1 MRVKRRYTNVYSWL
15 INGGPHENGQE
26 RFPSMVR
33 VDMGSEDEI
42 ARTLAAIHTESG
54 TSLLSLAE
62 ASPVLLVFLRHFGCS
77 FCRQAISDVAELKPD
92 LDKRGVRPVFVHLGT
107 PERAK
112 PFFDYYGIGDVERVS
127 DPEAAVYQLPLFALP
142 RMHPALTLFQPSV
155 WAGWFKGAIFKHGIG
170 AIKED
175 GHQMQGIFFL
185 KGPKIVRQFRYK
197 TIADEPDYLR
207 LVA

>member
-1 MRVKRRYTNVYSWL
+1 
-15 INGGPHENGQE
+15 
-26 RFPSMVR
+26 MVDSGR
-33 VDMGSEDEI
+33 ETSGEL
-42 ARTLAAIHTESG
+42 ALTLASVRTESG
-54 TSLLSLAE
+54 ASLLELAE

-77 FCRQAISDVAELKPD
+77 FCRQAISDVADLKGE

-127 DPEAAVYQLPLFALP
+127 DPEAAVYQLPVFALP
-142 RMHPALTLFQPSV
+142 RMHPALTLLQPSV
-155 WAGWFKGAIFKHGIG
+155 WAGWLKGALFKHGIG

-185 KGPKIVRQFRYK
+185 KGSKIVRQFRYK
-197 TIADEPDYLR
+197 TIADEPDYLK

>member
-1 MRVKRRYTNVYSWL
+1 
-15 INGGPHENGQE
+15 
-26 RFPSMVR
+26 MVSAGASSKDD
-33 VDMGSEDEI
+33 V
-42 ARTLAAIHTESG
+42 AQALASIHTESG
-54 TSLLSLAE
+54 ASLLALTE

-77 FCRQAISDVAELKPD
+77 FCRQAISDVADLRGELARRD
-92 LDKRGVRPVFVHLGT
+92 VRPVFVHLGT

-142 RMHPALTLFQPSV
+142 RMHPALTLFQPAV
-155 WAGWFKGAIFKHGIG
+155 WVGWFKGALFKHGIG

-185 KGPKIVRQFRYK
+185 NGPKIVRQFRYK

-207 LVA
+207 LVS